1 MVKITRRSLGQE
13 ATTLLRQ
20 MILDGQFV
28 AGQRLVEDRISTDLG
43 ISRTPLREALHRLA
57 QEGLLEKRAAG
68 GYELRRT
75 NVAELEDAVH
85 VRALLEGHAAALAAS
100 RATEGQRQALVRNL
114 ADFQEAAQAEDVP
127 RLIVLN
133 EEFHATLR
141 DAAGFV
147 MLRQMLSELDGMVE
161 RRLRTNIPLEKAG
174 QWSCP
179 DHEHIVRA
187 IEAHDPAAAAEAM
200 RAHVHRGGMEMLAQL
215 K

>member
-1 MVKITRRSLGQE
+1 MVKIMRKSLGQE
-13 ATTLLRQ
+13 ATNLLRQ
-20 MILDGQFV
+20 MILDGQFA
-28 AGQRLVEDRISTDLG
+28 AGQRLVEDRISTELG

-57 QEGLLEKRAAG
+57 QEGLLEKRTTG

-75 NVAELEDAVH
+75 NVAELEDAVN
-85 VRALLEGHAAALAAS
+85 VRALLEGHAAALAAT
-100 RATEGQRQALVRNL
+100 RATDAQRKALSGNL
-114 ADFQEAAQAEDVP
+114 KDFQAAAAAGDVP
-127 RLIVLN
+127 HLIVLN

-141 DAAGFV
+141 DAAGFM

-179 DHEHIVRA
+179 DHEHIVQA
-187 IEAHDPAAAAEAM
+187 LEAHDSAAAAEAM
-200 RAHVHRGGMEMLAQL
+200 RAHVQRGGMEMLAQL

>member
-1 MVKITRRSLGQE
+1 MVKIMRRSLGQE
-13 ATTLLRQ
+13 ATNLLRQ
-20 MILDGQFV
+20 MILDGQFA
-28 AGQRLVEDRISTDLG
+28 AGQRLVEDRISTELG

-57 QEGLLEKRAAG
+57 QEGLLEKRTTG

-75 NVAELEDAVH
+75 NVAELEDAVN
-85 VRALLEGHAAALAAS
+85 VRALLEGHAAALAAT
-100 RATEGQRQALVRNL
+100 RATDEQREALSSNLKAFQA
-114 ADFQEAAQAEDVP
+114 AAAAGDVP
-127 RLIVLN
+127 HLIVLN

-141 DAAGFV
+141 DAAGFM

-179 DHEHIVRA
+179 DHEHIVQALDAR
-187 IEAHDPAAAAEAM
+187 DPAAALEAM
-200 RAHVHRGGMEMLAQL
+200 RAHVQRGGMEMLAQL

>member
-1 MVKITRRSLGQE
+1 MVKIMRRSLGQE
-13 ATTLLRQ
+13 ATNLLRQ
-20 MILDGQFV
+20 MILDGQFN
-28 AGQRLVEDRISTDLG
+28 AGQRLVEDRISTELG

-75 NVAELEDAVH
+75 NVAELEDAVN

-100 RATEGQRQALVRNL
+100 RATSEQRKTLVDNL
-114 ADFQEAAQAEDVP
+114 VEFQVAAANGDVP
-127 RLIVLN
+127 RLIALN

-141 DAAGFV
+141 DSAGFV
-147 MLRQMLSELDGMVE
+147 LLRQMLCELDGVVE

-179 DHEHIVRA
+179 DHEQIVQA
-187 IEAHDPAAAAEAM
+187 IEAHDAAAAAEAM
-200 RAHVHRGGMEMLAQL
+200 RVHVQRGGMAMLAQL

>member
-1 MVKITRRSLGQE
+1 MVKIMRRSLGQE
-13 ATTLLRQ
+13 ATNLLRQ
-20 MILDGQFV
+20 MILDGQFT
-28 AGQRLVEDRISTDLG
+28 AGQRLVEDRISTELG

-75 NVAELEDAVH
+75 NVAELEDAVN
-85 VRALLEGHAAALAAS
+85 VRALLEGHAAALAAV
-100 RATEGQRQALVRNL
+100 RATSEQRKALVDNL
-114 ADFQEAAQAEDVP
+114 AAFQVAADAGDVP

-141 DAAGFV
+141 DSAGFV
-147 MLRQMLSELDGMVE
+147 LLRQMLCELDGVVE
-161 RRLRTNIPLEKAG
+161 RRLRTNIPLEEAG

-179 DHEHIVRA
+179 DHELIVQA
-187 IEAHDPAAAAEAM
+187 IEAHQAEAAAEAM
-200 RAHVHRGGMEMLAQL
+200 RVHVQRGGMAMLAQL